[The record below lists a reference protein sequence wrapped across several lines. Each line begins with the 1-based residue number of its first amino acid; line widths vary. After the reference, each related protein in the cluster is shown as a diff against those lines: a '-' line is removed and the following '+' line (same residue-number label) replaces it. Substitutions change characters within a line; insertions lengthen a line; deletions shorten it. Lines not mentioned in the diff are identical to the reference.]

1 MTHIGL
7 VGVGYI
13 GKLFL
18 DRCLDA
24 GHDTTV
30 YDVDPEQ
37 VAAAEQRGAAAAPN
51 PAALARAADVVVMA
65 VPGTPEV
72 EANFEGE
79 DGLLA
84 GLSEGQ
90 LLVDVTTTR
99 PATSVV
105 CEERCDDVGAEFLE
119 APITGGAVPEGYH
132 MMVGGPEERYE
143 AATEIFDVLCDG
155 HTHVGAVPD
164 ATVLKLGLQLRYA
177 GHHAVDAEVVEFVRD
192 NGVDPALFRDF
203 FGFSMFDG
211 YFSGDFSQDI
221 EGLGGLAIWHKDI
234 GYAREFARERGTAV
248 PLAAV
253 LHEAYKATVRRAGEE
268 EGHASAL
275 VDYWLALNDAENRY
289 E

>member
-1 MTHIGL
+1 MTHFGL
-7 VGVGYI
+7 VGVGFI

-24 GHDTTV
+24 GHEVTV
-30 YDVDPEQ
+30 YDVDPDQ
-37 VAAAEQRGAAAAPN
+37 VAAAEERGAAAAAD
-51 PAALARAADVVVMA
+51 PASLARAADVVVMA

-72 EANFEGE
+72 EATMEGA

-84 GLSEGQ
+84 GLSDGQ
-90 LLVDVTTTR
+90 LLIDVTTTR

-105 CEERCDDVGAEFLE
+105 CEERCEEVGASFLE

-132 MMVGGPEERYE
+132 MMVGGPRERYE
-143 AATEIFDVLCDG
+143 AATEVFDVLCDG
-155 HTHVGAVPD
+155 HTRVGDVPD

-203 FGFSMFDG
+203 FGFEMFDG
-211 YFSGDFSQDI
+211 YLSGDFSQDI
-221 EGLGGLAIWHKDI
+221 EGLGGLAIWHKDV
-234 GYAREFARERGTAV
+234 GYAREFAREQGTAL
-248 PLAAV
+248 PLAAA
-253 LHEAYKATVRRAGEE
+253 LHEAYKATVRRAGED

-275 VDYWLALNDAENRY
+275 VKYWLALNDAEDRY

>member
-1 MTHIGL
+1 MTQFGL

-24 GHDTTV
+24 GHDVTV
-30 YDVDPEQ
+30 YDVDSDQ
-37 VAAAEQRGAAAAPN
+37 VAAATDRGAGSAAD
-51 PAALARAADVVVMA
+51 PASLARATDVVVMA
-65 VPGTPEV
+65 VPGSPEV

-90 LLVDVTTTR
+90 LLIDVTTTR

-105 CEERCDDVGAEFLE
+105 CEERCDDAGVEFLE

-132 MMVGGPEERYE
+132 MMVGGPEDRYE
-143 AATEIFDVLCDG
+143 AATEVFDVLCDG
-155 HTHVGAVPD
+155 HTHVGSVPD
-164 ATVLKLGLQLRYA
+164 ATVFKLGLQMRYA

-192 NGVDPALFRDF
+192 NGVDPEIFTDF
-203 FGFSMFDG
+203 LGFDVWDQ
-211 YFSGDFSQDI
+211 YFTGDFSQDI

-234 GYAREFARERGTAV
+234 GYAREYARENNTAL
-248 PLAAV
+248 PLNAV
-253 LHEAYKATVRRAGEE
+253 VHEAYKATVRRADEN

-275 VDYWLALNDAENRY
+275 VKYWLALNDAHHRY